1 VLPVIGDLRPWADP
15 DIVSIGRL
23 PMRPPSTAYPDL
35 AAARAGDRTASP
47 WWRSLDGRW
56 RLRLFD
62 HPDDVRPK
70 AIGDTTDGKR
80 WVDADVPGN
89 WTVQG
94 VGDLP
99 QYTNVQMPFDGPPPR
114 LPDRNPTGVY
124 RRAFDVPRRWRG
136 RQIVLHVGAADSV
149 HAVYVNGRFAG
160 YGTDNRLASEYD
172 VTSLVERGANEVAI
186 VVVRYSAHSYVE
198 DQDQW
203 WMAGVHREVFAEAR
217 AETHL
222 RSLVCNAG
230 YRVADGVGTLDV
242 HATVAAGAPDVA
254 PGPGWRVRTWVETL
268 DGERL
273 DAPRVVD
280 VPHEF
285 AVPYVFT
292 GHTARSTFEL
302 PGVAPWSA
310 ESPALVRVVAEL
322 LDPDGATTEAHAQ
335 RVGFRDVEV
344 RDGALLVN
352 GKRISIFGINR
363 HDHHP
368 DRGKAVTV
376 DDMRADLEAM
386 RRMNITAVRCSHYP
400 NDPRFLD
407 LCDEL
412 GLYVIDEANIES
424 HAYNTSLCD
433 DVRYLSAWLARGA
446 RMVERD
452 RNHPSVI
459 LWSLGNESGYGRNHD
474 ALAGW
479 IRRTDP
485 SRPLHYEGAVLHEG
499 WRDGGR
505 PVTDVVCPMYPPL
518 DAVAAYDGDRP
529 FVMCEYSHAM
539 GNSNGCLAEYW
550 DVISAG
556 DPHQGGFIWE
566 WKDHGI
572 RTTLPSGETGLAYGG
587 QFGESPHDGNFVADG
602 LVASDLVPHPAAQE
616 VAWVY
621 RPVTV
626 ARDGRTRLRVANR
639 RAFTGL
645 DDLDASWELLVD
657 GVVTASGPLE
667 LPPVA
672 PLGAITVA
680 LPCDV
685 PARADAHLV
694 IRFAQREPT
703 PWAPAGHVVA
713 WDEVTLRQPSRR
725 RAAGHAA
732 AGAVAELI
740 AVAPVVS
747 IFRAPVDNDGF
758 KLMPELGRRNRVG
771 GRALARWQEAGVD
784 TRPADELVEHDHRVD
799 ELDDG
804 SQLHTHRIVVPP
816 ELDDLGRV
824 GVTFHLRAGF
834 ERVRWYGRGPLENYP
849 DRNRGALLGTWEAT
863 VDQPPYLVPQEF
875 GLRTDCRWFECI
887 DTRGRAVRVESLT
900 PGTVHCSATHFTAA
914 DLYAAR
920 HETDLRPRDELV
932 VHVDAAH
939 RGLGT
944 ASCGPDTLD
953 RYMINPGELRLAYR
967 LVRTS

>member
-23 PMRPPSTAYPDL
+23 PMRPPTTAHPDVGG
-35 AAARAGDRTASP
+35 ARAGDRAASP

-62 HPDDVRPK
+62 RPDDVRPK
-70 AIGDTTDGKR
+70 AIGDDTDGKR
-80 WVDADVPGN
+80 WADADVPGN

-99 QYTNVQMPFDGPPPR
+99 HYTNVQMPFDGPPPR

-124 RRAFDVPRRWRG
+124 RRAFDVPRRWSG

-172 VTSLVERGANEVAI
+172 VTSLVGRGANELAI

-203 WMAGVHREVFAEAR
+203 WMAGLHREVFLEAR
-217 AETHL
+217 ATTHL
-222 RSLVCNAG
+222 RSLVCDAG
-230 YRVADGVGTLDV
+230 YRLADGVGTLEV
-242 HATVAAGAPDVA
+242 RATVAASPPALAPE
-254 PGPGWRVRTWVETL
+254 PGWRVRTWVETL
-268 DGERL
+268 EGERI

-302 PGVAPWSA
+302 PGVTPWSA
-310 ESPALVRVVAEL
+310 ESPVLARVVAEL
-322 LDPDGATTEAHAQ
+322 LDPGGATVEVHAQ
-335 RVGFRDVEV
+335 RVGFRHVEV

-352 GKRISIFGINR
+352 GKRIWIFGINR

-376 DDMRADLEAM
+376 HDMRADLEAM

-412 GLYVIDEANIES
+412 GLYVVDEANIES

-433 DVRYLSAWLARGA
+433 DPRYLSTWMSRGA

-479 IRRTDP
+479 IRRADP
-485 SRPLHYEGAVLHEG
+485 SRPLHYEGAVLHHG
-499 WRDGGR
+499 WLDGGR
-505 PVTDVVCPMYPPL
+505 DVTDVVCPMYPPI

-550 DVISAG
+550 DAIVAG
-556 DPHQGGFIWE
+556 GRHQGGFIWE

-572 RTTLPSGETGLAYGG
+572 RAELPNGETGFAYGG
-587 QFGESPHDGNFVADG
+587 QFGETPHDGNFVADG

-616 VAWVY
+616 VAWVH

-626 ARDGRTRLRVANR
+626 TREGRARLRIGNR

-645 DDLDASWELLVD
+645 DDLHASWELLVA
-657 GVVTASGPLE
+657 GAVVASGSFE

-672 PLGAITVA
+672 PLGSIVVA

-685 PARADAHLV
+685 PTSADAHLTV
-694 IRFAQREPT
+694 RFAQRDAT
-703 PWAPAGHVVA
+703 PWAPAGHLVA
-713 WDEVTLRQPSRR
+713 WDQVTLRQPSRR
-725 RAAGHAA
+725 RSAGHVP
-732 AGAVAELI
+732 AGAVSELI
-740 AVAPVVS
+740 AVAPVAS

-771 GRALARWQEAGVD
+771 GRALALWHDAGVD
-784 TRPADELVEHDHRVD
+784 TRPADELVDHEHRVE

-804 SQLHTHRIVVPP
+804 SQLHTHRIVVPA
-816 ELDDLGRV
+816 ELADLGRV
-824 GVTFHLRAGF
+824 GVTFQLRAGF
-834 ERVRWYGRGPLENYP
+834 ERIRWYGRGPLENYP
-849 DRNRGALLGTWEAT
+849 DRNRGAMLGTWEAP
-863 VDQPPYLVPQEF
+863 VDEPPYLVPQEF

-887 DTRGRAVRVESLT
+887 DASGRAVRVEPLT

-914 DLYAAR
+914 DLYAAG

-953 RYMINPGELRLAYR
+953 RYTIHPGEHRLAYR
-967 LVRTS
+967 LVRTA